1 MVKQK
6 PQIEVVSYGVYRH
19 WDAKS
24 KTLPKIQQFTLVVP
38 AQLDIEFGFIV
49 NIKKAKNSKI
59 RYCIYHP
66 DIPDDNGE
74 PMPPFDGEEYVR
86 SNDWDFYLGDTLWD
100 PIENKV
106 GDWRMTIEL
115 NGEVI
120 VEKTFSIEEAL
131 PFDGAQFWNKHRG
144 KRKAIGRG

>member
-1 MVKQK
+1 MAKQK
-6 PQIEVVSYGVYRH
+6 PQIEVVSYGVYQH

-66 DIPDDNGE
+66 DIPDDNGK
-74 PMPPFDGEEYVR
+74 PMAPFDGEEYIR